1 MGEHR
6 DYFERELNARLQALA
21 DERAAAERKV
31 REENAALRGRAASLM
46 VIIDDLS
53 PVLNQHGIQAVPRD
67 TEGDVRSDQVII
79 PTIQIED
86 DSIGGRRPI
95 LLITPKSKGFTI
107 EAKVTGISQ
116 AASKGGNDNLLVQ
129 HLLDA
134 LVQYIS
140 QRPASLGARARRR

>member
-31 REENAALRGRAASLM
+31 REENAALRRRAASLM

-53 PVLNQHGIQAVPRD
+53 PVLNQHGIQVVPRD
-67 TEGDVRSDQVII
+67 TEGDIRSDQVTI

-86 DSIGGRRPI
+86 NSIGGPRPI

-116 AASKGGNDNLLVQ
+116 AASKGENDNLLVQ
-129 HLLDA
+129 RLLDA

-140 QRPASLGARARRR
+140 QRPASLGARVRRR